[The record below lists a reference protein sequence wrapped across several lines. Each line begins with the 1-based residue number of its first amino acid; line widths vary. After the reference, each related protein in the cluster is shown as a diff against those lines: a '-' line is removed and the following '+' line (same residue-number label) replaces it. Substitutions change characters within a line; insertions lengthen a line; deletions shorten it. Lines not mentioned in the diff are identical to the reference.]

1 MLVGFL
7 QSVHLV
13 LQIGF
18 RFFLQCEELAL
29 HGLGVLRNL
38 IYPFLAPLFDWG
50 DFAIELDLHRAECG
64 FERVRVF
71 RLDLVDKANN
81 AIMVIEVLAGT
92 LQAAPF
98 ADYLSFETLIGH
110 VC

>member
-1 MLVGFL
+1 MLMGFL

-13 LQIGF
+13 
-18 RFFLQCEELAL
+18 L

-64 FERVRVF
+64 FERVRVL
-71 RLDLVDKANN
+71 RLDLVDESNN
-81 AIMVIEVLAGT
+81 AVVVIEVLAGT
-92 LQAAPF
+92 L
-98 ADYLSFETLIGH
+98 
-110 VC
+110 

>member
-1 MLVGFL
+1 MGFL

-18 RFFLQCEELAL
+18 RLFFQCEDLPL
-29 HGLGVLRNL
+29 HGL
-38 IYPFLAPLFDWG
+38 IDTFLAFLFDRG
-50 DFAIELDLHRAECG
+50 HFAIELNLHRAECG

-71 RLDLVDKANN
+71 RLDLVDESNN
-81 AIMVIEVLAGT
+81 AVVVIEVLAGT
-92 LQAAPF
+92 LEAALF
-98 ADYLSFETLIGH
+98 ADDLSFKTLIGH